1 MLRGL
6 ECCNA
11 FLPTRRNATDG
22 CFEQMLFRD
31 KRKKL
36 VVSNLAYSAKSAYL
50 CSHQR
55 EGRHDHRASLISK
68 YARSGCSTV
77 GSAPR
82 SGRGGRKFESS
93 HPDNSCLQVI
103 CRQLFFCYRGVLPM
117 AADYNS
123 EKRLAAKPGRLRRCV
138 YTDNML

>member
-22 CFEQMLFRD
+22 CFERMLFRD

-36 VVSNLAYSAKSAYL
+36 VVPNLAYSAKSAYL

-55 EGRHDHRASLISK
+55 EGRYDHRASLISK

-103 CRQLFFCYRGVLPM
+103 CRQLFLCRHIVCLDEYREWTPKISGETRKASPLCI
-117 AADYNS
+117 Y
-123 EKRLAAKPGRLRRCV
+123 G
-138 YTDNML
+138 